1 VPVVAARSLPI
12 ASTTDILIGT
22 RGSRLAMA
30 QARSIAD
37 ALAAAHPDRT
47 FRLTVIETR
56 GDRDQASALHRTDG
70 TGFFTRELE
79 LALLDRR
86 IDLAVHS
93 LKDLPTVPAEGLRLA
108 PAVPRREDPR
118 DVCVTTDGR
127 PLARLPKGA
136 RVGTSSLRRRAQLLA
151 LRGDLLCDEIR
162 GNVDTRLAKVRDGRY
177 AAAILARAGLVRAGL
192 LTDDM
197 EVLGFDRMLPAPGQG
212 ALGLEIR
219 RDDDLL
225 AELLAPLD
233 HPATRWAVTAERS
246 FLRHVEGGCQA
257 PVAALAVESPAGQL
271 TLTGLVAS
279 PDGTLVVRDEMQAP
293 LADADALG
301 RRLALHLLAAG
312 ADAILAA
319 LRRR

>member
-1 VPVVAARSLPI
+1 
-12 ASTTDILIGT
+12 
-22 RGSRLAMA
+22 MA
-30 QARSIAD
+30 QAQTVLQ
-37 ALAAAHPDRT
+37 ALATAHPDRT
-47 FRLTVIETR
+47 FRLVLIETR

-108 PAVPRREDPR
+108 PAVPPREDPR

-127 PLARLPKGA
+127 TLAHLPKAA

-151 LRGDLLCDEIR
+151 LRRDLVCDEIR

-192 LTDDM
+192 LTDNM
-197 EVLGFDRMLPAPGQG
+197 EVLSFDQMLPAPGQG

-219 RDDDLL
+219 RDDHLL
-225 AELLAPLD
+225 AGLVAPLD
-233 HPATRWAVTAERS
+233 HPATRCAVTAERS

-257 PVAALAVESPAGQL
+257 PVAALAVESPPGEL
-271 TLTGLVAS
+271 TLTGLIAS
-279 PDGTLVVRDEMQAP
+279 SDGTRVVHGEMRGTM
-293 LADADALG
+293 ADADALG

-312 ADAILAA
+312 ADEILAA